1 MRAARILVG
10 RGDQEENASDLRSL
24 AISVERLTPY
34 PSSLQREDRCC
45 AVTASA
51 RIGQHSREP
60 SRSLFE
66 LDAVRTRS
74 YLTKKSFSGTGCGV
88 RSKGKRTSQQLQSSR
103 DHPDRA
109 VVC

>member
-10 RGDQEENASDLRSL
+10 RGDQEENARDLRSL
-24 AISVERLTPY
+24 AISVERLTPC

-51 RIGQHSREP
+51 RIGQHSPEP

-74 YLTKKSFSGTGCGV
+74 YLIKKSFSGTRWGV
-88 RSKGKRTSQQLQSSR
+88 RSKGREQVSSFSQVGVI
-103 DHPDRA
+103 PTRA
-109 VVC
+109 VVR